1 MKRATVR
8 VVSVTFGELV
18 NAWLQDPAGA
28 RAKWNGPV
36 LVQRMTSGATD
47 AAGDDDWAPTRA
59 AFVMSKPES
68 SGARVHLIAKA
79 VGKPNAFP
87 MGVTIGR
94 VGSNDIE
101 LDDASVSRFH
111 AWLQFDERTK
121 VWAVT
126 DADSK
131 NGTKVAG
138 AETGP
143 RQRVPLTDH
152 TELRIGNVYL
162 TFLLPE
168 SLWAIVLAN
177 PPAKK

>member
-1 MKRATVR
+1 MSFSFA
-8 VVSVTFGELV
+8 ELI
-18 NAWLQDPAGA
+18 NAWLKDPAGTK
-28 RAKWNGPV
+28 AKWNGPV
-36 LVQRMTSGATD
+36 LVQRMTTSAS
-47 AAGDDDWAPTRA
+47 AADEDWAPTRA
-59 AFVMSKPES
+59 AFVMSRPES
-68 SGARVHLIAKA
+68 NGAQVHQIAKA

-87 MGVTIGR
+87 MGVTVGR
-94 VGSNDIE
+94 VGGNDIE

-111 AWLQFDERTK
+111 AWLQFDERTR
-121 VWAVT
+121 VWSLT

-152 TELRIGNVYL
+152 TEIRFGNVYV
-162 TFLLPE
+162 TFLLPD

>member
-1 MKRATVR
+1 MSFSFA
-8 VVSVTFGELV
+8 ELV
-18 NAWLQDPAGA
+18 NAWLKDPAGTK
-28 RAKWNGPV
+28 AKWNGPV
-36 LVQRMTSGATD
+36 LVQRMTSS
-47 AAGDDDWAPTRA
+47 AAEADDDWAPTRA

-94 VGSNDIE
+94 VGGNDIE

-121 VWAVT
+121 VWSVT

-138 AETGP
+138 AEAGP